1 MSESQPEAQPTQLS
15 TTCCIV
21 GGGPAGIML
30 GFLLARAGVD
40 VTVLE
45 KHADFFRDFRGDTV
59 HPSTLELMYELGILD
74 QFLAQPHQEISNF
87 TLVIGG
93 QSLPIADLSRVPTHS
108 KFVAIMPQWDFL
120 NFIAAQAAKLP
131 SFHLL
136 MQHNA
141 VGLLANERGRIIGA
155 RADTP
160 NGPVEIRAALTVAC
174 DGRHSICR
182 ADAELPLRETGV
194 PIDVLWFRL
203 PRHATD
209 PSNVIG
215 NINFGTLAVLI
226 ARDDYFQCAFII
238 KKGTFATHVQPAG
251 LDAFRACIARLVP
264 FLADRV
270 SELTSWDEVKLLT
283 VQINHLTRW
292 HLPGFLAIGDAA
304 HAMSPVGGIGINLAI
319 QDAVAAANILTPH
332 LAPTAHTRA
341 ASSQS
346 RPLHQ
351 SAYVSEMTLAQVQHR
366 RQLPTRLT
374 QAFQVFAHKQLSRT
388 LGNPAPVTPPPILRF
403 LSSKAI
409 FRRLA
414 ARFIA
419 VGLRPE
425 HINLS

>member
-1 MSESQPEAQPTQLS
+1 MTESQPESQPDSQPTQIS

-30 GFLLARAGVD
+30 GFLLARAGID

-59 HPSTLELMYELGILD
+59 HPSTLELMYELGLLD
-74 QFLAQPHQEISNF
+74 QFLAQPHQEITNF
-87 TLVIGG
+87 TMVIGG
-93 QSLPIADLSRVPTHS
+93 QSLPIAQIDRVPTHC
-108 KFVAIMPQWDFL
+108 KFVAVMPQWDFL
-120 NFIAAQAAKLP
+120 NFLAAKAAKLP

-141 VGLLANERGRIIGA
+141 VGLLANEKGRVIGV
-155 RADTP
+155 RAEP
-160 NGPVEIRAALTVAC
+160 PGGPVEIRAALTVAC
-174 DGRHSICR
+174 DGRHSLMR

-203 PRHATD
+203 PRRPSD

-215 NINFGTLAVLI
+215 NINYGTLAVLI
-226 ARDDYFQCAFII
+226 NRNDYFQCAFII

-251 LDAFRACIARLVP
+251 LEAFRACIARLVP
-264 FLADRV
+264 FLSDRV
-270 SELTSWDEVKLLT
+270 NTLTSWDEVKLLT

-319 QDAVAAANILTPH
+319 QDAVAAARILTP
-332 LAPTAHTRA
+332 
-341 ASSQS
+341 
-346 RPLHQ
+346 PLRTG
-351 SAYVSEMTLAQVQHR
+351 YVSEMDLAHVQHR

-388 LGNPAPVTPPPILRF
+388 LGNPAPVTPPRILRF
-403 LSSKAI
+403 LSSQPL
-409 FRRLA
+409 FRRLT
-414 ARFIA
+414 ARFIG

-425 HINLS
+425 HIDK